1 MSQNNTISVKAK
13 NIVDNF
19 IDENWSR
26 SNSISRT
33 DIMKHVIVTLYAQMP
48 NAKAELIQPFKDC
61 IFDLREHFTQEEI
74 ELIRDEASAIIRYCY
89 EFADV
94 MGHIDFDDDSELVE
108 EIVAND
114 PPYSIYK
121 TPKSLIELCMRL
133 SGRPKENEKVF
144 MPFGDIADYA
154 LYNPNAEYKMEC
166 EGYPAEKDEIYISNL
181 KSATTR
187 LT

>member
-108 EIVAND
+108 EN
-114 PPYSIYK
+114 
-121 TPKSLIELCMRL
+121 
-133 SGRPKENEKVF
+133 SGYRCNYWSKCF
-144 MPFGDIADYA
+144 
-154 LYNPNAEYKMEC
+154 
-166 EGYPAEKDEIYISNL
+166 
-181 KSATTR
+181 
-187 LT
+187 